1 MTTYPQIK
9 GLRVKYL
16 SADPAGAEQ
25 GEVWYNSTTGN
36 VRLANTTLS
45 GTWSSANACN
55 TSRRFFQGCGSQTNG
70 IMAGGFSPGASPPM
84 YVQTEE
90 FDGTNFTN
98 GGNLGAGTYGATMF
112 GPGTA
117 TVFAGGGD
125 NSSPLTTTQHYNGTS
140 WSSPGNNLPNGRQ
153 QAGGC
158 GTQAAGVLFGGSAP
172 SANMTASLEYNGS
185 WTAVPGT
192 LNVGRRSLNGT
203 GTGTQGDCIGAGG
216 YGASGYT
223 NSSETYNGTIW
234 TATPNLNTARGA
246 ASMNAEGSTSSAIL
260 ACGSGPSPGVGVAT
274 EIYDGSAWTTS
285 GNLALA
291 RAQAGSGGTG
301 TAMWVAAGDPSSP
314 SNAAPSRT
322 AETFALVSNSTQTVT
337 LS

>member
-1 MTTYPQIK
+1 MAGYNTIR

-16 SADPAGAEQ
+16 SADPSGAEQ

-36 VRLANTTLS
+36 LRLANTTLS
-45 GTWSSANACN
+45 GTWSAANACN
-55 TSRRFFQGCGSQTNG
+55 TGRRFFQGCGSQTNG

-98 GGNLGAGTYGATMF
+98 GGNLGAATYGGTMF

-125 NSSPLTTTQHYNGTS
+125 NVTPLTTTQHYNGTS

-158 GTQAAGVLFGGSAP
+158 GTQAAGVLFGGNQP
-172 SANMTASLEYNGS
+172 TANMTATLEYNGT

-203 GTGTQGDCIGAGG
+203 GTGTQTDCITAGG
-216 YGASGYT
+216 NGASGYT
-223 NSSETYNGTIW
+223 NSSEEYNGTIW
-234 TATPNLNTARGA
+234 TATPNINTARDQMM
-246 ASMNAEGSTSSAIL
+246 MNAEGTTTSAIV
-260 ACGSGPSPGVGVAT
+260 AGGSSPAVAT
-274 EIYDGSAWTTS
+274 EIYDGSAWTTT
-285 GNLALA
+285 GNLGAS
-291 RAQAGSGGTG
+291 RSQAGSGGTSS
-301 TAMWVAAGDPSSP
+301 AMWVAAGNPTSP
-314 SNAAPSRT
+314 SNAPPSRT
-322 AETFALVSNSTQTVT
+322 AETFALVSNSTQTIT
-337 LS
+337 TS